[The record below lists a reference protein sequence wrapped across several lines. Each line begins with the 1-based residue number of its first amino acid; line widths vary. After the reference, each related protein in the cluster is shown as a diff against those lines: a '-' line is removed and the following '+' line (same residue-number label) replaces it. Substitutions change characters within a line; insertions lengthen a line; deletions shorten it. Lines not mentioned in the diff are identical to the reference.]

1 MTPAPPLILDTHAAI
16 HELVEAGMPEPQ
28 AETVV
33 RQQAKLIEQNFATRH
48 DIEIIRQETAT
59 HIETLRHDIEIIRR
73 DIETLRQD
81 TKHDTETLRKE
92 TAANIEA
99 LRQDTRVRIETAK
112 VELIKW
118 MVWLNVGV
126 GSLVIAAIMF
136 LTGEK

>member
-1 MTPAPPLILDTHAAI
+1 MPPAPPLILDTHAAI
-16 HELVEAGMPEPQ
+16 HELVDAGMPELQ
-28 AETVV
+28 AETIV

-48 DIEIIRQETAT
+48 DIETLRKETAT
-59 HIETLRHDIEIIRR
+59 HVETLRKEIKHDIEI
-73 DIETLRQD
+73 LRQA
-81 TKHDTETLRKE
+81 TKHDTETLRQE

-99 LRQDTRVRIETAK
+99 LRQDTHVRIETAK